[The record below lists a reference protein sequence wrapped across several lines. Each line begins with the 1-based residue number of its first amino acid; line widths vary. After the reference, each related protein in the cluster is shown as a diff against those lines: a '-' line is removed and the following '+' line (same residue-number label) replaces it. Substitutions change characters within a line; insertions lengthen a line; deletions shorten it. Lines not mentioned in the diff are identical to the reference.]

1 MKDAMTET
9 LMSIDGHDN
18 NLIWGRLCSVNSRR
32 LIVHVHGLTHSM
44 NHLLEVTASE
54 FFPDNG
60 YDHYRIG
67 LCDMMPKSRRLDSVT
82 LADNISDLQSALNYF
97 RDQYDEIFIA
107 AHSFGGLATLI
118 LNPKG
123 VKAISL
129 WDPSLD
135 VTNFWQACGC
145 LAHLPDRRQYHL
157 DYGNVFVISEAM
169 VEEITHYPDQ
179 KCLELAALVETPTQF
194 LIPQQSIFDAS
205 PHTSPENYA
214 AAFGGAFDLQ
224 QLSGSTHLLATKT
237 ERERVFAATLTW
249 FNQHSAGVT
258 ER

>member
-9 LMSIDGHDN
+9 LMSIDGQDG

-32 LIVHVHGLTHSM
+32 LIVHVHGLTHTI

-67 LCDMMPKSRRLDSVT
+67 LYDMLTQSRRLNTAT
-82 LADNISDLQSALNYF
+82 LAAHTKDIQSALDHF
-97 RDQYDEIFIA
+97 RDQYAEIFIA

-135 VTNFWQACGC
+135 VTNFWKTSGC
-145 LAHLPDRRQYHL
+145 LTPIPERQEYHL
-157 DYGNVFVISEAM
+157 DSGNVFVISEEM

-179 KCLELAALVETPTQF
+179 KCLELAALVTTQTQF
-194 LIPQQSIFDAS
+194 LIPEQSIFDAS

-214 AAFGGAFDLQ
+214 TAFGGAFDLQ
-224 QLSGSTHLLATKT
+224 KLSGNHLLSTKS
-237 ERERVFAATLTW
+237 ERERVFAASLAW
-249 FNQHSAGVT
+249 FNQHSAVVT

>member
-1 MKDAMTET
+1 
-9 LMSIDGHDN
+9 
-18 NLIWGRLCSVNSRR
+18 
-32 LIVHVHGLTHSM
+32 
-44 NHLLEVTASE
+44 
-54 FFPDNG
+54 
-60 YDHYRIG
+60 
-67 LCDMMPKSRRLDSVT
+67 MMPKSRRLNSTT
-82 LADNISDLQSALNYF
+82 LAGHTKDIQSALNYF
-97 RDQYDEIFIA
+97 CDKYDEIFIA

-123 VKAISL
+123 VKAISF

-135 VTNFWQACGC
+135 VTNFWQACDC
-145 LAHLPDRRQYHL
+145 LTHLPDRRQYHL

-169 VEEITHYPDQ
+169 VEEIKNYPDQ

-214 AAFGGAFDLQ
+214 AAFGGVFDLQ
-224 QLSGSTHLLATKT
+224 QLSGATHLLATKT

>member
-1 MKDAMTET
+1 MVTET
-9 LMSIDGHDN
+9 LMAIDGHDN
-18 NLIWGRLCSVNSRR
+18 SLIWGRLCSVNSRR
-32 LIVHVHGLTHSM
+32 LIVHVHGLTHNI

-67 LCDMMPKSRRLDSVT
+67 LYDMLPRSRRLDSVT
-82 LADNISDLQSALNYF
+82 LADNVSDIQSALNHF

-145 LAHLPDRRQYHL
+145 LTPIPERQEYHL
-157 DYGNVFVISEAM
+157 DYGNVFVISEEM
-169 VEEITHYPDQ
+169 VEEIKNYPNQ
-179 KCLELAALVETPTQF
+179 KCLELAALVKTPTQF
-194 LIPQQSIFDAS
+194 VIPQQSIFDAS
-205 PHTSPENYA
+205 PHTSPENYTT
-214 AAFGGAFDLQ
+214 AFGGAFDLQ
-224 QLSGSTHLLATKT
+224 KLSGATHILATKS
-237 ERERVFAATLTW
+237 ERERVFAATLAW
-249 FNQHSAGVT
+249 FNQHSAVVS

>member
-1 MKDAMTET
+1 MTET
-9 LMSIDGHDN
+9 LMSIDGQDG
-18 NLIWGRLCSVNSRR
+18 NLIWGRLCTVGSRR
-32 LIVHVHGLTHSM
+32 LIVHVHGMTHSI

-54 FFPDNG
+54 FFPANG

-67 LCDMMPKSRRLDSVT
+67 LYGMLPQSRRLNTAT
-82 LADNISDLQSALNYF
+82 LAAHTKDIQSALDHF

-107 AHSFGGLATLI
+107 AHSLGGLATLI
-118 LNPKG
+118 LNPQG

-135 VTNFWQACGC
+135 VTNFWKACDC
-145 LAHLPDRRQYHL
+145 LTPIPERRQYHL
-157 DYGNVFVISEAM
+157 DYGNVFVISQEW

-179 KCLELAALVETPTQF
+179 KCLELAALVTTPTQF
-194 LIPQQSIFDAS
+194 LIPEQSIFDAS
-205 PHTSPENYA
+205 PHTSPDHYA

-224 QLSGSTHLLATKT
+224 KLGGATHIFSTQR
-237 ERERVFAATLTW
+237 ERERAFAASLAW
-249 FNQHSAGVT
+249 FNQHSAVVT